1 MPRGMKLPVGF
12 ANGVVHQATAFGGLG
27 QKLLEKHGWEKGD
40 GLGKERKGIS
50 KAIEVQKKED
60 QLGVRRAKMAAFLS
74 SLLRMRLMVPLS
86 IDR

>member
-1 MPRGMKLPVGF
+1 MKLPVGF

-60 QLGVRRAKMAAFLS
+60 QLGVS
-74 SLLRMRLMVPLS
+74 EDGGEVLRMRLMRPLP
-86 IDR
+86 